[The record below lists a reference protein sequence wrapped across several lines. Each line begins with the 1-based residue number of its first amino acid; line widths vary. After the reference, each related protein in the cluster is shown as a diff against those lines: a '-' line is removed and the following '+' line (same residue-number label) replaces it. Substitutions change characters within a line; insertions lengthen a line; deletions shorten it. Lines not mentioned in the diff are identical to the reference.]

1 MGFVRTYV
9 RIHLLHPPL
18 LSSKRLGLF
27 PSNKVRP
34 GKKEAD
40 ADPLT
45 RNGHIPRPCRPSV
58 AFFFPSSARHA
69 HPLRTYV
76 RAHSAGIF
84 QRNARARTPFRES
97 WREKRVSG
105 GRSRG
110 GGKGRE
116 RARVCVQGCI
126 IRVQRNLSGWRGPQQ
141 DGKVVSRLWM
151 YFISR
156 YHVGYDFSRGIRW
169 KWKIVRAR
177 LTSIFRYLSSGFKFI
192 LEMRWI
198 ESRNFFLF
206 SSNFYRIALIF
217 NIFRCKIFTY
227 LTIFT
232 YLIYRKKNRDNFDRI

>member
-1 MGFVRTYV
+1 MKTNRDDVRGTHAAIYSSTNGLVSSPPLPSWIESRSKGRKILSMETRTEENDGKNCSAALWGSYVRTYV
-9 RIHLLHPPL
+9 RIHLLLPIHPPL

-110 GGKGRE
+110 GGGGR
-116 RARVCVQGCI
+116 G
-126 IRVQRNLSGWRGPQQ
+126 GRGP
-141 DGKVVSRLWM
+141 GCACRVV
-151 YFISR
+151 
-156 YHVGYDFSRGIRW
+156 
-169 KWKIVRAR
+169 
-177 LTSIFRYLSSGFKFI
+177 
-192 LEMRWI
+192 
-198 ESRNFFLF
+198 
-206 SSNFYRIALIF
+206 
-217 NIFRCKIFTY
+217 
-227 LTIFT
+227 
-232 YLIYRKKNRDNFDRI
+232 

>member
-1 MGFVRTYV
+1 MQRFILPRMVSCPPLPSPPGSRVARREEKSFRWKHERKKTTERIALLPYGVRTYV
-9 RIHLLHPPL
+9 RIHLLLPIHPPL

-58 AFFFPSSARHA
+58 AFFFPSTARHA

-110 GGKGRE
+110 GGGKGR
-116 RARVCVQGCI
+116 
-126 IRVQRNLSGWRGPQQ
+126 
-141 DGKVVSRLWM
+141 
-151 YFISR
+151 
-156 YHVGYDFSRGIRW
+156 
-169 KWKIVRAR
+169 
-177 LTSIFRYLSSGFKFI
+177 
-192 LEMRWI
+192 
-198 ESRNFFLF
+198 
-206 SSNFYRIALIF
+206 
-217 NIFRCKIFTY
+217 
-227 LTIFT
+227 
-232 YLIYRKKNRDNFDRI
+232 